1 MWVHV
6 PVLHVVFWWL
16 WFYITIISWYP
27 WQFMNLIGFN
37 DSEIHTHTKK
47 SWKNG
52 HKLKMSLSMV
62 NKEKDIH
69 LFDIFIE
76 KHSIAPD
83 KTMAWQNSKN
93 KWNTRRM
100 GCLSLVFHVHNFIFN
115 TQLVDIILFSTIF
128 LFIYIVKETGHI

>member
-1 MWVHV
+1 MFTYPCFTLIKKMWVHV

-83 KTMAWQNSKN
+83 KTMAWQNSLRIN
-93 KWNTRRM
+93 ETQEEWVVCPWCSMSIT
-100 GCLSLVFHVHNFIFN
+100 LYLIHN
-115 TQLVDIILFSTIF
+115 L
-128 LFIYIVKETGHI
+128 

>member
-1 MWVHV
+1 MIRYVHLTLFFTHKKNV
-6 PVLHVVFWWL
+6 GTCTSITCSVLMAL
-16 WFYITIISWYP
+16 ILYYDYLLISLTV
-27 WQFMNLIGFN
+27 MNLIGFN

-83 KTMAWQNSKN
+83 KTMAWQNSLRIN
-93 KWNTRRM
+93 E
-100 GCLSLVFHVHNFIFN
+100 
-115 TQLVDIILFSTIF
+115 TQEEWV
-128 LFIYIVKETGHI
+128 VCP

>member
-16 WFYITIISWYP
+16 WFYIMIISWYP
-27 WQFMNLIGFN
+27 WQFMNLFGFN
-37 DSEIHTHTKK
+37 DSHTHTHKNPE
-47 SWKNG
+47 KNG

-83 KTMAWQNSKN
+83 KTMAWQNSLRIN
-93 KWNTRRM
+93 E
-100 GCLSLVFHVHNFIFN
+100 
-115 TQLVDIILFSTIF
+115 TQEWV
-128 LFIYIVKETGHI
+128 VCP

>member
-1 MWVHV
+1 MK
-6 PVLHVVFWWL
+6 
-16 WFYITIISWYP
+16 
-27 WQFMNLIGFN
+27 LIGFN

-83 KTMAWQNSKN
+83 KTMAWQNSLRIN
-93 KWNTRRM
+93 E
-100 GCLSLVFHVHNFIFN
+100 
-115 TQLVDIILFSTIF
+115 TQEEWV
-128 LFIYIVKETGHI
+128 VCP